1 MSRTKIEIT
10 HWTPEEELQIEDRLQ
25 EIKEASGR
33 YILSTKSKP
42 YRELQKLMANRS
54 PQALNVKVR
63 SMLTVKDP
71 KDDKLLR
78 DIYGKVDFETFMK
91 IKKRVAENG

>member
-1 MSRTKIEIT
+1 MSKKKIEIT

-42 YRELQKLMANRS
+42 YRELEKLMANRS

-63 SMLTVKDP
+63 AMLTGKDP
-71 KDDKLLR
+71 KEDKLLQE
-78 DIYGKVDFETFMK
+78 IYGKVDFETFMM
-91 IKKRVAENG
+91 IRERVSESA